1 MGGTTSDDRV
11 GSDFSRHAF
20 EYGVGV
26 FSVSHCRW
34 IDVFGIYSGN
44 TAIRPRSGH
53 AVILLVLIMLVLIII
68 GMPVAFALGVGA
80 LGAILADP
88 NLPVTLVPQRMFTA
102 LDSWP
107 IMAVPLFM
115 LAGGLMDKGGM
126 SRRIVEFASACFCFV
141 RGSLGMVT
149 VMASMV
155 FAGISGSSTADT
167 AAVGSIM
174 LPAMRDRGYDM
185 RFAAALQAAAGA
197 IGPIIPPSILM
208 IVIGYVTGASVAQL
222 FLAGVVPGVLIG
234 LGLMMVAYRQAL
246 KEGPDFDAPVP
257 FDVRKALAAGS
268 KALPALGLPILIV
281 FGILGGV
288 FTATEAAAAA
298 VVYGLTVGL
307 FLYREIGWKDL
318 PSIALDAAERSCVV
332 LFIAATAML
341 FAWLVAAHQV
351 PQALGD
357 LLQSHISDRILFLIF
372 LNLILLLLGMFLESF
387 SAVIVFVPI
396 LFPLALDFGIDSLHF
411 GILATVNLSIGYIT
425 PPYGATLFVACGI
438 AGQSVRAVS
447 AQIAPILVIMLL
459 VLIVVTYWPGTVLWL
474 PNLAAQ

>member
-1 MGGTTSDDRV
+1 M
-11 GSDFSRHAF
+11 
-20 EYGVGV
+20 
-26 FSVSHCRW
+26 
-34 IDVFGIYSGN
+34 
-44 TAIRPRSGH
+44 
-53 AVILLVLIMLVLIII
+53 ILLVLGMLVLVIV

-80 LGAILADP
+80 LGALLVDP
-88 NLPVTLVPQRMFTA
+88 SLPITLVPQRMFTA

-174 LPAMRDRGYDM
+174 LPAMEKRGYDM

-197 IGPIIPPSILM
+197 IGPVIPPSILM
-208 IVIGYVTGASVAQL
+208 IVIGYVTGTSVAQL

-234 LGLMMVAYRQAL
+234 LALMVVAYRQARAQ
-246 KEGPDFDAPVP
+246 GPDFDAPQP
-257 FDVRKALAAGS
+257 FDAGKVVRTGI
-268 KALPALGLPILIV
+268 KALPALGLPLLIV

-298 VVYGLTVGL
+298 VAYGLVVGL
-307 FLYREIGWKDL
+307 FVYREIGWRDL
-318 PSIALDAAERSCVV
+318 PDVTLEAAERACVV

-351 PQALGD
+351 PEALGT
-357 LLQSHISDRILFLIF
+357 LLRDHISDRILFLIF
-372 LNLILLLLGMFLESF
+372 LNLVLLVLGMFLESF

-396 LFPLALDFGIDSLHF
+396 LFPLALDFGIDPLHF
-411 GILATVNLSIGYIT
+411 GILATVNLAIGYIT

-438 AGQSVRAVS
+438 SGQSVRAVS
-447 AQIAPILVIMLL
+447 AKVMPILIAMLL
-459 VLIVVTYWPGTVLWL
+459 VLILVTYWPDTVLWL
-474 PNLAAQ
+474 PRMAAQ

>member
-1 MGGTTSDDRV
+1 M
-11 GSDFSRHAF
+11 
-20 EYGVGV
+20 
-26 FSVSHCRW
+26 
-34 IDVFGIYSGN
+34 
-44 TAIRPRSGH
+44 
-53 AVILLVLIMLVLIII
+53 ILLVLLMLGLIVI

-80 LGAILADP
+80 LGALLTEP
-88 NLPVTLVPQRMFTA
+88 SLPLTLVPQRMFTA

-115 LAGGLMDKGGM
+115 LAGGLMDRGGM

-167 AAVGSIM
+167 AAVGSIL

-197 IGPIIPPSILM
+197 IGPVIPPSILM
-208 IVIGYVTGASVAQL
+208 IVIGYVTGTSVAQL

-234 LGLMMVAYRQAL
+234 LGLMVVAYRHAL
-246 KEGPDFDAPVP
+246 AEGPDFDAPVP
-257 FDVRKALAAGS
+257 FDGRRVVKTGGR
-268 KALPALGLPILIV
+268 ALPALGLPLLIV
-281 FGILGGV
+281 FGILGGI

-298 VVYGLTVGL
+298 VVYGLAVGL
-307 FLYREIGWKDL
+307 FLYGEIGWRDL
-318 PSIALDAAERSCVV
+318 PAIALEAAERACVV

-341 FAWLVAAHQV
+341 FAWLVAVNEV
-351 PQALGD
+351 PQALGA
-357 LLQSHISDRILFLIF
+357 LLQEHVGNRTLFLVF
-372 LNLILLLLGMFLESF
+372 LNLALLLIGMFLESF
-387 SAVIVFVPI
+387 SAVIVFMPI
-396 LFPLALDFGIDSLHF
+396 LFPLALDFGIDPLHF

-438 AGQSVRAVS
+438 SEQSVRAVS
-447 AQIAPILVIMLL
+447 GRVVPILLAMLVVLVI
-459 VLIVVTYWPGTVLWL
+459 VTYWPGTVLWL
-474 PNLAAQ
+474 PRMAAP

>member
-1 MGGTTSDDRV
+1 M
-11 GSDFSRHAF
+11 
-20 EYGVGV
+20 
-26 FSVSHCRW
+26 
-34 IDVFGIYSGN
+34 
-44 TAIRPRSGH
+44 
-53 AVILLVLIMLVLIII
+53 ILLVLVMLALIIV
-68 GMPVAFALGVGA
+68 GTPVAFALGLGA
-80 LGAILADP
+80 LGVLVVEP
-88 NLPVTLVPQRMFTA
+88 SLPMTLVPQRMFTA

-174 LPAMRDRGYDM
+174 LPAMRRKGYDM

-197 IGPIIPPSILM
+197 IGPVIPPSILM
-208 IVIGYVTGASVAQL
+208 IVIGYVTGTSVAQL

-234 LGLMMVAYRQAL
+234 VALMVVAYRQAL

-257 FDVRKALAAGS
+257 FDGRKTLAAGV
-268 KALPALGLPILIV
+268 KALPALGLPLLIV
-281 FGILGGV
+281 FGILGGI

-298 VVYGLTVGL
+298 VVYGLAVGL
-307 FLYREIGWKDL
+307 FLYREIGWRDV
-318 PSIALDAAERSCVV
+318 PSIALDAAEKSCVV

-351 PQALGD
+351 PQALGAF
-357 LLQSHISDRILFLIF
+357 LEAHITDRIVFLIF
-372 LNLILLLLGMFLESF
+372 LNLVLLLLGMFLESF

-396 LFPLALDFGIDSLHF
+396 LFPLALDFGVDPLHF
-411 GILATVNLSIGYIT
+411 GILATVNLAIGYIT

-438 AGQSVRAVS
+438 AEESVPAVS
-447 AQIAPILVIMLL
+447 ARVVPILIAMLL
-459 VLIVVTYWPGTVLWL
+459 VLGLVTYWPDTVLWL
-474 PNLAAQ
+474 PRLAAP

>member
-1 MGGTTSDDRV
+1 
-11 GSDFSRHAF
+11 
-20 EYGVGV
+20 
-26 FSVSHCRW
+26 
-34 IDVFGIYSGN
+34 
-44 TAIRPRSGH
+44 
-53 AVILLVLIMLVLIII
+53 VILLVLLMLALIII
-68 GMPVAFALGVGA
+68 GMPVAFALGVGT
-80 LGAILADP
+80 LGALLVDP
-88 NLPVTLVPQRMFTA
+88 SLPLTLVPQRMFTA

-141 RGSLGMVT
+141 KGSLGMVT

-174 LPAMRDRGYDM
+174 LPAMRSKGYDM

-208 IVIGYVTGASVAQL
+208 IVIGYVTGTSVAQL

-234 LGLMMVAYRQAL
+234 VGLMVVTYRQAL
-246 KEGPDFDAPVP
+246 REGPDFDPPVP
-257 FDVRKALAAGS
+257 FDMRRVADTGVR
-268 KALPALGLPILIV
+268 ALPALGLPLLIV
-281 FGILGGV
+281 FGILGGI

-298 VVYGLTVGL
+298 VVYGLVVGL
-307 FLYREIGWKDL
+307 FLYREIRWKDL
-318 PSIALDAAERSCVV
+318 PPIALEAAETSAVV

-351 PQALGD
+351 PQALGAF
-357 LLQSHISDRILFLIF
+357 LQAQISDRIVFLLFL
-372 LNLILLLLGMFLESF
+372 NVVLLLLGMFLESF

-396 LFPLALDFGIDSLHF
+396 LFPLALDFGIDPLHF
-411 GILATVNLSIGYIT
+411 GILTTVNLAIGYIT

-438 AGQSVRAVS
+438 SGESVRDVS
-447 AQIAPILVIMLL
+447 GRVVPILVAMLCVL
-459 VLIVVTYWPGTVLWL
+459 VLVTYWPDAVLWL
-474 PNLAAQ
+474 PRLAAQ

>member
-1 MGGTTSDDRV
+1 
-11 GSDFSRHAF
+11 
-20 EYGVGV
+20 
-26 FSVSHCRW
+26 
-34 IDVFGIYSGN
+34 
-44 TAIRPRSGH
+44 
-53 AVILLVLIMLVLIII
+53 MLVLIVF

-80 LGAILADP
+80 LGALLAEP
-88 NLPVTLVPQRMFTA
+88 TLPVTLVPQRMFTA

-126 SRRIVEFASACFCFV
+126 SRRIVEFDSASLCFV

-167 AAVGSIM
+167 AAVGSI
-174 LPAMRDRGYDM
+174 LLLAMRRRGYDM

-208 IVIGYVTGASVAQL
+208 IVIGYVTGTSVAQL
-222 FLAGVVPGVLIG
+222 FLAGIVPGVLIG
-234 LGLMMVAYRQAL
+234 LGLMIVAYRQAL

-257 FDVRKALAAGS
+257 LDVGKVLATGV
-268 KALPALGLPILIV
+268 KALPALGLPVLIV

-298 VVYGLTVGL
+298 VVYGLAVGL
-307 FLYREIGWKDL
+307 FLYREMGWRDL
-318 PSIALDAAERSCVV
+318 SSIALEAAERSSVV

-341 FAWLVAAHQV
+341 FGWLVAMHQV
-351 PQALGD
+351 PQALGA
-357 LLQSHISDRILFLIF
+357 LLQAHISDRNLFLLF
-372 LNLILLLLGMFLESF
+372 LNLALLLIGMFLESF
-387 SAVIVFVPI
+387 SAVIVFMPI
-396 LFPLALDFGIDSLHF
+396 LFPLALDFGVDPLHF
-411 GILATVNLSIGYIT
+411 GILATVNLAIGYIT

-438 AGQSVRAVS
+438 SGQSVRAVS
-447 AQIAPILVIMLL
+447 AKVMPILIAMLV
-459 VLIVVTYWPGTVLWL
+459 VLAVVTYWLATVLWL
-474 PNLAAQ
+474 PRLPRLAAP